1 MNFKNLFSTF
11 KNNHNFSIV
20 DNDYITKENTNTPLM
35 DTSSDSDT
43 APKNVSSK
51 LSDNLL
57 YMQTMYNSLINS
69 DIKIRE
75 FSFKLNMVS
84 YNAFIIFFDGMADAT
99 LVNNFLLK
107 PLMNEKSSFTNY
119 DNSSLENYIFDCLI
133 PQNSINKVDNFSDIA
148 SSINS
153 GNCILFVDT
162 IPSAFDIDVKGFKQ
176 RSVTTPVSEMVIKG
190 PQEAFVENIRTNTS
204 LLRRMANTENLIIE
218 NITVGNIS
226 KTKCGLCY
234 FQNIA
239 NGDLV
244 AETRYRLNNLD
255 IDALLS
261 TGQLEQ
267 LIEESGMYGIPQ
279 IVSTE
284 RPDKCVK
291 FLYEGRIVILVNG
304 NPYALIMPAT
314 ITDFLTSAEDTN
326 LRPSFT
332 NFLRMLRIFGFI
344 VTLLLPGMYMAITS
358 FHQELLPTELLFTI
372 MGSRENVPFPII
384 FELLLLEIS
393 FEIIREAGVRVPSP
407 IGSTIS
413 IVGGLIIGESA
424 VSANLVS
431 PILVIIVAVTA
442 IASFAI
448 PDFSFGFHLRILRF
462 VFTLLG
468 FVAGFLG
475 IGIGI
480 FVYLSIL
487 CNMKS
492 FGVPLTSPFAPSS
505 VATNVGYVVPPTWK
519 QDNRSSFVSPQ
530 QARSQSKRCK
540 KWEKS

>member
-1 MNFKNLFSTF
+1 MDFKNFLSSF
-11 KNNHNFSIV
+11 KSNHKFSIV
-20 DNDYITKENTNTPLM
+20 DNNYITNDETTSPLI

-43 APKNVSSK
+43 CPKAVSPS

-75 FSFKLNMVS
+75 FSFKLNRVS
-84 YNAFIIFFDGMADAT
+84 HNAFIIFFDGMSDAT
-99 LVNNFLLK
+99 LVNNFILK
-107 PLMNEKSSFTNY
+107 PLMSENKSMAHY
-119 DNSSLENYIFDCLI
+119 ENSSLEDYIFDSLI
-133 PQNSINKVDNFSDIA
+133 PQNSINKVTSFSEIS

-162 IPSAFDIDVKGFKQ
+162 VPTAFDIDVKGFKQ
-176 RSVTTPVSEMVIKG
+176 RSVTTPTSEMVIKG
-190 PQEAFVENIRTNTS
+190 PQEAFVENLRTNTS
-204 LLRRMANTENLIIE
+204 LIRRIANTENLIIE
-218 NITVGNIS
+218 NITIGNIS
-226 KTKCGLCY
+226 RTNCGICY
-234 FQNIA
+234 LQNIA

-244 AETRYRLNNLD
+244 AEAKYRLNNLD
-255 IDALLS
+255 IDTLIS

-291 FLYEGRIVILVNG
+291 FLYEGRVVILVNG
-304 NPYALIMPAT
+304 NPYALILPAT
-314 ITDFLTSAEDTN
+314 LTDFLTSAEDTN

-358 FHQELLPTELLFTI
+358 FHQEFLPTELLFTI
-372 MGSRENVPFPII
+372 MGSRESVPFPII

-492 FGVPLTSPFAPSS
+492 FGVPLTSPFAPAS

-519 QDNRSSFVSPQ
+519 QDNRSSYVSPQ
-530 QARSQSKRCK
+530 RPRSQSKISK

>member
-1 MNFKNLFSTF
+1 MNFKNFLTSF
-11 KNNHNFSIV
+11 KNKHNFSIV
-20 DNDYITKENTNTPLM
+20 DNNYISENNSNTPLIN
-35 DTSSDSDT
+35 TSSNSDT
-43 APKNVSSK
+43 APQDVSNK

-69 DIKIRE
+69 DVKIRE
-75 FSFKLNMVS
+75 FSFKLNRTS
-84 YNAFIIFFDGMADAT
+84 YNAFIIFFDGMTNST

-107 PLMNEKSSFTNY
+107 PLMNENKSMAHY
-119 DNSSLENYIFDCLI
+119 ENSSLENYIFDCLI
-133 PQNSINKVDNFSDIA
+133 PQNSINKVNSFSEIA

-162 IPSAFDIDVKGFKQ
+162 ISAAFDIDVKGFQQ

-190 PQEAFVENIRTNTS
+190 PQEAFVENIRVNTS
-204 LLRRMANTENLIIE
+204 LIRRLANTENLIIE
-218 NITVGNIS
+218 NITIGNIS

-244 AETRYRLNNLD
+244 SEVKYRLNNLD
-255 IDALLS
+255 IDSLIS

-291 FLYEGRIVILVNG
+291 FLYEGRVVILVNG
-304 NPYALIMPAT
+304 NPYALILPAT
-314 ITDFLTSAEDTN
+314 FTDFLTSAEDTN

-332 NFLRMLRIFGFI
+332 NFLRMLRLFGFI
-344 VTLLLPGMYMAITS
+344 VTLLLPGMYIAITS
-358 FHQELLPTELLFTI
+358 FHQEFLPTELLFTI
-372 MGSRENVPFPII
+372 MGSRESVPFPII

-462 VFTLLG
+462 VFILLG

-530 QARSQSKRCK
+530 KPRSQSRIAK